1 MKSLRLSIKR
11 EINSVGV
18 VTEESVLDKE
28 TASFTLSQGEV
39 VDFNI
44 TADLKDGHSLVVWQ
58 HQGYRTRQGD

>member
-1 MKSLRLSIKR
+1 M
-11 EINSVGV
+11 